1 MRRDEIGNNLLKGG
15 AKKYTQSKDNVQL
28 MAGRPEIYVIP
39 VSQIPHGQD
48 SGWTQI
54 SVLWNQW
61 LSACA
66 MAWLNLSQQPYAA
79 TSDTSR

>member
-1 MRRDEIGNNLLKGG
+1 MRRRKRMRRDEIGNNLLKGG

-48 SGWTQI
+48 SG
-54 SVLWNQW
+54 
-61 LSACA
+61 
-66 MAWLNLSQQPYAA
+66 
-79 TSDTSR
+79 